1 MPNTDLLSPWGR
13 RFLLEHLVAERNLA
27 RNTQMSYRDTL
38 QQFLPFIAH
47 AAHRQVERLRVEDV
61 SPARTRAF
69 LQDLEKTRDCGIA
82 TRNQRLAAIRS
93 LARFIGRDS
102 PEHLEW
108 AGQIRTI
115 ASKKVA
121 CPLIGYL
128 EKDELDALLKAPN
141 RRTPQ
146 GRRDYAVLLFLYN
159 TGARADEVAQ
169 VRIGDLDL
177 GAASRRDASSIVL
190 RGKGN
195 TRRRCPLWPK
205 TVDELR
211 PLIDGR
217 AASQHVFLN
226 RRGHPLTRFGIHA
239 LVERHAASVATQL
252 PSVAK
257 KRVTPHTIRHTTA
270 THLLRAGV
278 DINTIRAWLGHVC
291 LSTTN
296 MYAEVDLKMKAK
308 ALVKCEIKGSRPKR
322 PWRNNARTHGV
333 SANPV
338 ERKLCGIQH
347 SNDPGNHGRFV
358 LDAT

>member
-1 MPNTDLLSPWGR
+1 MSSTDLLSPWVR

-27 RNTQMSYRDTL
+27 PNTQKSYRDAL
-38 QQFLPFIAH
+38 QQFLPFIGR
-47 AAHRQVERLRVEDV
+47 AAHRQIERLRVEDV

-69 LQDLEKTRDCGIA
+69 LQDLEKTRKCGIA

-93 LARFIGRDS
+93 LARFIGLRS

-108 AGQIRTI
+108 SGQIRSI
-115 ASKKVA
+115 ASKRTA
-121 CPLIGYL
+121 RPLIEYL
-128 EKDELDALLKAPN
+128 EKDELDALLKAPD

-146 GRRDYAVLLFLYN
+146 GRRDYAILLFLYN

-169 VRIGDLDL
+169 VRIGDLEL
-177 GAASRRDASSIVL
+177 GDASSRDASSVVL

-195 TRRRCPLWPK
+195 KLRRCPLWQK

-211 PLIDGR
+211 PLIDHR
-217 AASQHVFLN
+217 APSLHLFLN
-226 RRGHPLTRFGIHA
+226 RRGQPLTRFGIHA
-239 LVERHAASVATQL
+239 LVERYAAHAATKL

-257 KRVTPHTIRHTTA
+257 KRVSPHTIRHTTA

-296 MYAEVDLKMKAK
+296 VYAEVDLKMKAK
-308 ALVKCEIKGSRPKR
+308 ALLKCEIKDEKPTK
-322 PWRNNARTHGV
+322 PWRKNPGLIEFLRT
-333 SANPV
+333 
-338 ERKLCGIQH
+338 L
-347 SNDPGNHGRFV
+347 
-358 LDAT
+358 